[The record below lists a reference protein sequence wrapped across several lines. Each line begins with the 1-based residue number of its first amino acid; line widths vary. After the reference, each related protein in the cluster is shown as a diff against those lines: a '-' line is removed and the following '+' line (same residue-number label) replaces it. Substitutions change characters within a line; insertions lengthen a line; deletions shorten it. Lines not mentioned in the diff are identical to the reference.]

1 MKDLIFSFF
10 RERFGDTAIEAK
22 YLPMIHE
29 CWIRV
34 VVKKKTKEMEE
45 LACEL
50 EKEMDE
56 LGLHVTIFLKKKRW
70 KPRFW
75 GWRNRDRGK
84 TNPKTVGSEASLNAV
99 VQPLSPLTITER

>member
-1 MKDLIFSFF
+1 VLSLKDLIFSFF
-10 RERFGDTAIEAK
+10 REKFGDMVIEAN

-29 CWIRV
+29 RWVRV

-45 LACEL
+45 LAYEL

-70 KPRFW
+70 KPRLF
-75 GWRNRDRGK
+75 GWRNK
-84 TNPKTVGSEASLNAV
+84 SPKTVGSEAS
-99 VQPLSPLTITER
+99 